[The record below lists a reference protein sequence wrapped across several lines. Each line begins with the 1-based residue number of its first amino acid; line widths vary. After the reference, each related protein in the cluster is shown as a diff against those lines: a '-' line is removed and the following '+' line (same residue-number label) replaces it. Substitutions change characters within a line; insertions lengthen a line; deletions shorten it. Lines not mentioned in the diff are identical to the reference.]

1 MQHQERKNNKKD
13 NNRNKLE
20 PVMKLLSDERYAEKD
35 VKGRPTGRSYS
46 VRTYATL
53 VDDEGTVREQKSY
66 VRWHN

>member
-1 MQHQERKNNKKD
+1 MQQQEKKSNKKD

-20 PVMKLLSDERYAEKD
+20 PVMKLLSDERYAEKS
-35 VKGRPTGRSYS
+35 VKGVPTGRSYS

-53 VDDEGTVREQKSY
+53 IDNEGVTREQKSY